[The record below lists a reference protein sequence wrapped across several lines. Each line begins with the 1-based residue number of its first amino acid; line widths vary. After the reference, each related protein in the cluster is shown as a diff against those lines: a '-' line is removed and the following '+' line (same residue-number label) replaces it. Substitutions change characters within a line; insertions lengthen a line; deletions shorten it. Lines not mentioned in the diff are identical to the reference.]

1 MKQTLKHDK
10 EMDRQFEEQLR
21 DQSNQ
26 LKDAMDN
33 GDMSRALEVVA
44 DLGAS
49 RDQRLYQE
57 VGRLTRSLHES
68 IRNFQIDPHNSEQAE
83 ALSKMGDA
91 SDRLGYVVEMTSK
104 AANRTL
110 DLVEETMPM
119 ASRIK
124 DDAEAIRKEWAR
136 LRRREMKPAEF
147 RELYSRIDRFLDQ
160 LSSDS
165 DKVYASL
172 SDILMAQDF
181 QDLTGQVIQKVTSLV
196 KEVEDSLVRLVVM
209 ASSIDEL
216 TGTVHEDLRKDQ
228 PVKDINKGEGPQ
240 IKAAEREDTVSGQ
253 DDVDDLLSSLGF

>member
-1 MKQTLKHDK
+1 
-10 EMDRQFEEQLR
+10 MDQQFEEQLR
-21 DQSNQ
+21 EHSDQ
-26 LKDAMDN
+26 LKGAIDK
-33 GDMSRALEVVA
+33 GDMTRALEVVA
-44 DLGAS
+44 HLSAD

-68 IRNFQIDPHNSEQAE
+68 IRNFQIDAHNTEQAE

-91 SDRLGYVVEMTSK
+91 SDRLGYVVQMTSK

-110 DLVEETMPM
+110 DLVEDTMPM

-124 DDAEAIRKEWAR
+124 GDAEAIRKEWAR

-147 RELYSRIDRFLDQ
+147 RELYSRIDLFLDR
-160 LSSDS
+160 LSVDS
-165 DKVYASL
+165 DKVYSSL
-172 SDILMAQDF
+172 SEILMAQDF

-209 ASSIDEL
+209 ASSVDEL
-216 TGTVHEDLRKDQ
+216 TGIVHDDLRKEQ
-228 PVKDINKGEGPQ
+228 PAKDINKGEGPQ
-240 IKAAEREDTVSGQ
+240 MNAAERADTVAGQ

>member
-1 MKQTLKHDK
+1 MTEKQNQDRL
-10 EMDRQFEEQLR
+10 MDQQFADQLR
-21 DQSNQ
+21 EHSNQ
-26 LKDAMDN
+26 LQGAIDK
-33 GDMSRALEVVA
+33 GDMTRAMEVVA
-44 DLGAS
+44 DLSAD

-68 IRNFQIDPHNSEQAE
+68 IRNFQIDAHNSEQAE

-104 AANRTL
+104 AANKTL
-110 DLVEETMPM
+110 DLVEDTMPM

-124 DDAEAIRKEWAR
+124 EDAESIRKEWAR

-147 RELYSRIDRFLDQ
+147 RELYSRIDGFLDR
-160 LSSDS
+160 LSTDS

-181 QDLTGQVIQKVTSLV
+181 QDLTGQVIQKVTNLV

-209 ASSIDEL
+209 ASSVDEL
-216 TGTVHEDLRKDQ
+216 TGTRHDDLRKDQ
-228 PVKDINKGEGPQ
+228 PVRDINKGEGPQ
-240 IKAAEREDTVSGQ
+240 IRAAEREDTVAGQ